1 MSRPGGIQDKNAKP
15 KECRPHPFYSIPGLF
30 NSHWGPNSSAKPMVG
45 QVSNGNKVPHHPPH
59 RHHLDQL
66 AAHERLK
73 ASHKQKFKR
82 SYNKPWHSSDHM
94 RKEKCNFPDF
104 STKPNY
110 DIKCEFPEFT
120 TKLPE
125 IKRPHSRTKQSHVH
139 KSGKTL
145 SLDDV
150 KKEKF
155 VSKDRK
161 ETKKGLEHRSA
172 EAQKLLQ
179 PFAKPLAMN
188 TPIWNIVQNTV
199 VAAHPT
205 KYSGYVHVLLGR
217 VSYGNLRLVDYN
229 PEEIQLKND
238 QIWSDHWEWQIVG
251 GGLPVP
257 ILFGRSIDG
266 NVYKNSRDNC
276 WADMK
281 RWGRL
286 WRDRAEDDMVETID
300 CAFSRIKG
308 VIGVELG
315 QERVKKVVKNSQAE
329 AAGVQVG
336 WRILKV
342 GESLVNPS
350 TVAPALLNIF
360 EYDRD
365 EDTEDGKYTITFAK
379 ATPWSQEI
387 KAEFIKKFL
396 SREFW
401 RESILSACTLTT
413 QIFTGYLVTRAIE
426 EYVSSIKEMA
436 FDSGSAIALDFLSR
450 LCFAAKDSVMAR
462 TMLSN
467 LDDELHAD
475 ILNGLVE
482 RVKEFFINRIQVYSD
497 EEYPPAIVYLFS
509 RLFGLHPSSKRKF
522 QPGRAL
528 NVWFRGVSLDFLQD
542 IQRKIE
548 RDWTT
553 EDVKNKY
560 VLAATES
567 TSTMLMADLA
577 TSEQRGPASMFISH
591 AWRNRYWELVE
602 ACKQHPG
609 QFFFNDII
617 AIQQHSMKAEEQM
630 EDLTSLPVIISY
642 SACVLLISD
651 MKLEPL
657 RRIWCLYELYH
668 CLVTTGSKLVI
679 EFTSEGLED
688 ESDTGLWDAARDI
701 EKRIANIDVSQASA
715 TVPADKERILD
726 EIEEKVP
733 GGINMFNLQL
743 IAALKSEWSK
753 NIRQQW
759 GWRMMETV
767 GRSVR
772 KVAKLEKELANLKG
786 LYANMLIRFDEMES
800 KLQ

>member
-1 MSRPGGIQDKNAKP
+1 MTKRKRKL
-15 KECRPHPFYSIPGLF
+15 CR
-30 NSHWGPNSSAKPMVG
+30 M
-45 QVSNGNKVPHHPPH
+45 
-59 RHHLDQL
+59 
-66 AAHERLK
+66 
-73 ASHKQKFKR
+73 
-82 SYNKPWHSSDHM
+82 
-94 RKEKCNFPDF
+94 
-104 STKPNY
+104 
-110 DIKCEFPEFT
+110 
-120 TKLPE
+120 
-125 IKRPHSRTKQSHVH
+125 
-139 KSGKTL
+139 
-145 SLDDV
+145 
-150 KKEKF
+150 
-155 VSKDRK
+155 
-161 ETKKGLEHRSA
+161 TKKKTKKDLELRSA
-172 EAQKLLQ
+172 GAQKLLQ
-179 PFAKPLAMN
+179 PYTKPLPMN
-188 TPIWNIVQNTV
+188 TPIWNIVQNTA
-199 VAAHPT
+199 VAVHTT
-205 KYSGYVHVLLGR
+205 KSSGYVHVLLGR
-217 VSYGNLRLVDYN
+217 VSYRNLRLVEYN
-229 PEEIQLKND
+229 PEEIQAKNI
-238 QIWSDHWEWQIVG
+238 QVWSDIYEWKIVG
-251 GGLPVP
+251 GGLPAP
-257 ILFGRSIDG
+257 IFFGNTMDG
-266 NVYKNSRDNC
+266 NEYKKSRDNC

-300 CAFSRIKG
+300 CSFSSTKG
-308 VIGVELG
+308 GIGVELE
-315 QERVKKVVKNSQAE
+315 QEHIKKVVKNSHAE

-342 GESLVNPS
+342 GETFVNPL
-350 TVAPALLNIF
+350 TAAPALLNIL
-360 EYDRD
+360 DRD

-379 ATPWSQEI
+379 TTPWSQEI
-387 KAEFIKKFL
+387 KAEFIEKFL

-401 RESILSACTLTT
+401 RESILSACTLTS
-413 QIFTGYLVTRAIE
+413 QIFTGYLVTRTIE
-426 EYVSSIKEMA
+426 EYVSSIIEMA

-450 LCFAAKDSVMAR
+450 LCFAAKDSVMSR

-482 RVKEFFINRIQVYSD
+482 RTKEFFTNRIQVEFD

-509 RLFGLHPSSKRKF
+509 KLFGLYPSSKRKF

-542 IQRKIE
+542 IQRNIE
-548 RDWTT
+548 SDWTT

-560 VLAATES
+560 VLAVTKS
-567 TSTMLMADLA
+567 TSTTLMADLA
-577 TSEQRGPASMFISH
+577 SPEQRGPASMFISH

-602 ACKQHPG
+602 ACKQHPE

-617 AIQQHSMKAEEQM
+617 AIQQHSMKADEQM
-630 EDLTSLPVIISY
+630 EDLTSLPAIISY

-668 CLVTTGSKLVI
+668 CLVTTDSKLVI

-688 ESDTGLWDAARDI
+688 ESDTGLWDAAKDI

-715 TVPADKERILD
+715 TVPADKERILH
-726 EIEEKVP
+726 EIEENVP
-733 GGINMFNLQL
+733 GGIAMFNLQL